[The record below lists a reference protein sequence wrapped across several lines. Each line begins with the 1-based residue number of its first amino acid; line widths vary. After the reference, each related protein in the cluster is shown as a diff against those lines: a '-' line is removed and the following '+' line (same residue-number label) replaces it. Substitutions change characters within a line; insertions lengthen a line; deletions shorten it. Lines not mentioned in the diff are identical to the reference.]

1 MCPLIDRMKSRQIER
16 RVTMQQDHQ
25 IISQIIS
32 PGAHV
37 LDLGC
42 GNGELLAFLEQQ
54 NKALVQG
61 IELDEN
67 QMHTCVERGLTVL
80 QGDIET
86 GLVDYPDHSFD
97 YVILNQIMQEIK
109 KADFVIQ
116 EALRIGRYVIVGFPN
131 FAHIQARF
139 TLFFQGKT
147 PINEALPYYWFETP
161 NIRFLT
167 IRDFID
173 YCEKK
178 NIKIEQKFFLG
189 KSGLLHFLP
198 NLFAQNAL
206 FVLTRP

>member
-116 EALRIGRYVIVGFPN
+116 
-131 FAHIQARF
+131 
-139 TLFFQGKT
+139 
-147 PINEALPYYWFETP
+147 
-161 NIRFLT
+161 
-167 IRDFID
+167 
-173 YCEKK
+173 
-178 NIKIEQKFFLG
+178 
-189 KSGLLHFLP
+189 
-198 NLFAQNAL
+198 
-206 FVLTRP
+206 

>member
-1 MCPLIDRMKSRQIER
+1 MKP
-16 RVTMQQDHQ
+16 DHK
-25 IISQIIS
+25 IIADLVHE
-32 PGAHV
+32 GAHI

-42 GNGELLAFLEQQ
+42 GNGELLSLLRQHK
-54 NKALVQG
+54 NALVQG
-61 IELDEN
+61 IELDED
-67 QMHTCVERGLTVL
+67 QMHTCVENGLTVL

-86 GLVDYPDHSFD
+86 GLEDYPNQSFD

-116 EALRIGRYVIVGFPN
+116 EALRIGHKVIVGFPN
-131 FAHIQARF
+131 FAHLSART
-139 TLFFQGKT
+139 TLFLHGRT

-167 IRDFID
+167 IWDFVD

-178 NIKIEQKFFLG
+178 NITIEQKYFLG
-189 KSGLLHFLP
+189 KSGLIHFLP

-206 FVLTRP
+206 FVLARP

>member
-1 MCPLIDRMKSRQIER
+1 MKP
-16 RVTMQQDHQ
+16 DHQ
-25 IISQIIS
+25 IIADIVHK
-32 PGAHV
+32 GAHI

-42 GNGELLAFLEQQ
+42 GNGELLSLLRQQ
-54 NKALVQG
+54 KSALVQG
-61 IELDEN
+61 IELDED
-67 QMHTCVERGLTVL
+67 QMHTCVENGLTVL

-86 GLVDYPDHSFD
+86 GLEDYPDQSFD
-97 YVILNQIMQEIK
+97 YVVLNQIMQEIK

-116 EALRIGRYVIVGFPN
+116 EALRIGHKVIVGFPN
-131 FAHIQARF
+131 FAHLSSRT
-139 TLFFQGKT
+139 TLFLRGRT

-178 NIKIEQKFFLG
+178 HIKIEQKYFLG
-189 KSGLLHFLP
+189 KSGLVHFLP

>member
-1 MCPLIDRMKSRQIER
+1 MKP
-16 RVTMQQDHQ
+16 DHQ
-25 IISQIIS
+25 IIAGIVHE
-32 PGAHV
+32 GAHI

-42 GNGELLAFLEQQ
+42 GNGELLSLLRQHK
-54 NKALVQG
+54 NALVQG
-61 IELDEN
+61 IELDEDR
-67 QMHTCVERGLTVL
+67 MHTCVENGLTVL

-86 GLVDYPDHSFD
+86 GLEDYPDQSFD

-116 EALRIGRYVIVGFPN
+116 EALRIGHKVIVGFPN
-131 FAHIQARF
+131 FAHLSART
-139 TLFFQGKT
+139 TLFLHGRT

-167 IRDFID
+167 IWDFVD

-178 NIKIEQKFFLG
+178 NITIEQKYFLG
-189 KSGLLHFLP
+189 KSGLIHFLP

-206 FVLTRP
+206 FVLARP

>member
-1 MCPLIDRMKSRQIER
+1 MKP
-16 RVTMQQDHQ
+16 DHQ
-25 IISQIIS
+25 IIADIVHE
-32 PGAHV
+32 GAHI

-42 GNGELLAFLEQQ
+42 GNGELLSLLRQHK
-54 NKALVQG
+54 NALVQG
-61 IELDEN
+61 IELDED
-67 QMHTCVERGLTVL
+67 QMHTCVENGLTVL

-86 GLVDYPDHSFD
+86 GLEDYPNHSFD

-116 EALRIGRYVIVGFPN
+116 EALRIGHKVIVGFPN
-131 FAHIQARF
+131 FAHLSART
-139 TLFFQGKT
+139 TLFVHGRT

-167 IRDFID
+167 IWDFVD

-178 NIKIEQKFFLG
+178 NIKIEQKYFLG
-189 KSGLLHFLP
+189 KSGLIHFLP

-206 FVLTRP
+206 FVLARP